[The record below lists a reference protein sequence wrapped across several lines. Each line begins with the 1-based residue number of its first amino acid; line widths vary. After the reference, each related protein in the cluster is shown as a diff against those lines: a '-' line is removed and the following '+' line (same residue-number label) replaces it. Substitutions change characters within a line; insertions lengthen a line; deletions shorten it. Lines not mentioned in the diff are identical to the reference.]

1 MPRAFFDP
9 KVLPSEKKKIV
20 LALEEVGHEELIKR
34 THPILDELK
43 TRTLSSFVSIMTKES
58 LIKFGLDVNILDN
71 DPSTWPNIGS
81 L

>member
-1 MPRAFFDP
+1 MTLAFFNL
-9 KVLPSEKKKIV
+9 KVLPSEKKKMV
-20 LALEEVGHEELIKR
+20 LALEEEGHEEPVKR
-34 THPILDELK
+34 PNPSLDELK

-58 LIKFGLDVNILDN
+58 LIKFGLDVDILDN